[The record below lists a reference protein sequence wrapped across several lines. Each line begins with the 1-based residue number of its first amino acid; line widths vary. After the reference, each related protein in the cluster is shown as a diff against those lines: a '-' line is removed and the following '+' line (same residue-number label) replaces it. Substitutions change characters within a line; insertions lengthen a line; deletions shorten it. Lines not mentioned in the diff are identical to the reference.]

1 MTMDLWIALAAIIFL
16 LAGYWLM
23 KRLDHFLAFHITVP
37 DDTARPSADLA
48 LYAPEELK
56 QNLCP
61 KLTQAG
67 IAFDLIEDE
76 ESFAGQNYPLICALG
91 DDDLQNLLICSL
103 GKKLG
108 QGHTIVA
115 KCNNPLYRNL
125 FQDAGAF
132 CLETSEQPEERILW
146 EVKRLRESTDLQG
159 GLAC

>member
-1 MTMDLWIALAAIIFL
+1 MMDLWIALAAIIFL

-23 KRLDHFLAFHITVP
+23 KRLDYFLAFHIAVP
-37 DDTARPSADLA
+37 EDTAKPAADLA

-76 ESFAGQNYPLICALG
+76 ESFAGRDYPLICALG

-108 QGHTIVA
+108 EGHTIVA
-115 KCNNPLYRNL
+115 KCNNPLYRSL
-125 FQDAGAF
+125 FHDTGAF
-132 CLETSEQPEERILW
+132 CLETSEQPEARILS
-146 EVKRLRESTDLQG
+146 EVKRMHENVDMRG